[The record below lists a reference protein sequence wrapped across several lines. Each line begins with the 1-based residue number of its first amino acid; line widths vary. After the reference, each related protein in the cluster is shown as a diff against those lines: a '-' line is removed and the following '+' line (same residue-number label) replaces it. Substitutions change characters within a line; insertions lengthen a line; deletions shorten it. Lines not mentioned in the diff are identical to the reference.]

1 MHLSYKQLLLGEL
14 VASKVLQQYL
24 LKMQSEKVWNVVE
37 FGWSPPKVWIEKEDQ
52 LMLSGLSWN
61 GIEVIMK
68 LVRTM
73 LEPCILSLMPLA
85 RMNSVG

>member
-1 MHLSYKQLLLGEL
+1 
-14 VASKVLQQYL
+14 
-24 LKMQSEKVWNVVE
+24 MQSEKVWNVVE

-52 LMLSGLSWN
+52 LMLSSLSWN